1 MYIRSGIA
9 YILLKY
15 AQYANILAVII
26 RLDININKMDNIQK
40 ISTTLSETIKVGEF
54 QSVTS
59 DIAEVLIDGALTD
72 GILKDLPLIRLLVGL
87 VKTSVNVK
95 DKLFIKKLITFLT
108 QLNEIPAD
116 KRKELMD
123 AIDNSQKYRTKV
135 GEKLLYIIDKCYD
148 NEKAEILGKLFNAYL
163 AEKINYDDF
172 LRAATCVENV
182 FIPDLLKFVDA
193 RWDDFNVEEDAES
206 LLTAGLVNL
215 RQIEPSIDEKTQE
228 IENSEL
234 KFKITK
240 IGETIREILTTKPFR
255 RLLSLF

>member
-1 MYIRSGIA
+1 
-9 YILLKY
+9 
-15 AQYANILAVII
+15 
-26 RLDININKMDNIQK
+26 MDNIQK
-40 ISTTLSETIKVGEF
+40 ISTTLTETIKDGEF

-59 DIAEVLIDGALTD
+59 EIAEVLLDGALTE
-72 GILKDLPLIRLLVGL
+72 GFLKDFPLIGSLVGL
-87 VKTSVNVK
+87 VKTGVNVK

-116 KRKELMD
+116 KRKKLMD
-123 AIDNSQKYRTKV
+123 DIDNSQKYRTKV

-182 FIPDLLKFVDA
+182 FIPDLLKFVDD
-193 RWDDFNVEEDAES
+193 RWEEFNVEKDAES

-215 RQIEPSIDEKTQE
+215 GQIEPSIDKKTQE

-234 KFKITK
+234 RFKITK
-240 IGETIREILTTKPFR
+240 IGAIIREILTTKPIR
-255 RLLSLF
+255 RPPSLF